1 LSLEAEAAGEMI
13 SIHRFSVAHVGKI
26 RTLAREWQTLSV
38 SILGFVGQ
46 RASVASVVTSHFC

>member
-13 SIHRFSVAHVGKI
+13 SIHRFSVAHGKI